1 MFRFSSIKG
10 MELNRLWGIFMIRME
25 NIGILNWFYLFMR
38 RKKLLKEKVMLF
50 MMEKK
55 FVMILNI

>member
-1 MFRFSSIKG
+1 
-10 MELNRLWGIFMIRME
+10 MIRME